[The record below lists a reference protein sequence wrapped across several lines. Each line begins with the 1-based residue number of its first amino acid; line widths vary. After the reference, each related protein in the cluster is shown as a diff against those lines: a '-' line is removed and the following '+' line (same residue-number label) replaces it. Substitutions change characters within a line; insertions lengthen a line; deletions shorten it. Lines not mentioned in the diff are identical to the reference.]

1 MYSVHTTPDKCSP
14 NNLNITMMNSPIGKI
29 IVENI
34 SPLHSTQRFSHGSTS
49 QCTPQTN
56 SVKRTLFSSEPSSKR
71 FNSGKI
77 IYYNK
82 VQVYL

>member
-1 MYSVHTTPDKCSP
+1 
-14 NNLNITMMNSPIGKI
+14 MNSPIGKI

-34 SPLHSTQRFSHGSTS
+34 SPLHSMQSFSRASTS

-56 SVKRTLFSSEPSSKR
+56 PVKRTLFSSEPSSKR

-77 IYYNK
+77 IFYNK
-82 VQVYL
+82 VQVFLCNS